1 MQTSSRPEPTPLAG
15 PFEYSLRL
23 NQRGEILGVSDPVA
37 DWLARQPGGVQ
48 RLRGLSVETAE
59 WAQGA
64 GHRALIS
71 QEPVRGTGEAGI
83 SGPWAL
89 SPGPSPNAISPQG
102 PETSGFPLEQL
113 LFWRDAERVR
123 DALGKGLVA
132 PLEWLSEGQGALVGE
147 EWLLWL
153 GPDAGQSAAPGY
165 RLTLRDLRMAMRA
178 SRRRERLDSLWD
190 MAAGVA
196 HEFNNRLTAALGN
209 SFRLRARLG
218 ANSPALQPLERLEDA
233 LLAMDRLTGQ
243 LLQFTAFGGQEPRL
257 ADLNAWLDAQRDV
270 IEARVPTGVRLDY
283 HLISSPLLVRI
294 DGDALSQAL
303 LALIDNAIEAMVRGR
318 GNLRLSVAAMEQQ
331 AVNALAPAWLQAES
345 TSYARISLV
354 DDGCGIAEDMLDRAV
369 EPFVS
374 SRQPGRGLGLSV
386 VLGIAQRHNGGMHI
400 RRCQPRGTEVML
412 FLPLAD
418 AITNSSDHGL
428 QLSSQTG
435 D

>member
-1 MQTSSRPEPTPLAG
+1 MPTAG
-15 PFEYSLRL
+15 PVEYSLRL
-23 NQRGEILGVSDPVA
+23 NQRGEVLGVSEPVA
-37 DWLARQPGGVQ
+37 DWLALQPGGTL
-48 RLRGLSVETAE
+48 RLKGMSEATADG
-59 WAQGA
+59 AQGP
-64 GHRALIS
+64 GQRARITP
-71 QEPVRGTGEAGI
+71 EPVRGI
-83 SGPWAL
+83 DGPEGRTSDEPD
-89 SPGPSPNAISPQG
+89 SPGLWPNAISPQIQ
-102 PETSGFPLEQL
+102 PTTGFPLEQL
-113 LFWRDAERVR
+113 LYWRDAERVR
-123 DALGKGLVA
+123 KALAGDVGA

-153 GPDAGQSAAPGY
+153 GRDASQSVAPAY
-165 RLTLRDLRMAMRA
+165 RLTMRDLGPAMRA

-218 ANSPALQPLERLEDA
+218 ANSLALQPLERLEDA

-257 ADLNAWLDAQRDV
+257 ADLNAWLDAQRDA
-270 IEARVPTGVRLDY
+270 IEARVPTGVSLEWQLVRT
-283 HLISSPLLVRI
+283 PLLVRI

-318 GNLRLSVAAMEQQ
+318 GSLRLSVAVMEQHE
-331 AVNALAPAWLQAES
+331 VSALAPAWLQAES
-345 TSYARISLV
+345 TSYARICLV

-400 RRCQPRGTEVML
+400 RRCHPRGTEVML

-418 AITNSSDHGL
+418 A
-428 QLSSQTG
+428 LSSPSAQDLHIASQKG